1 MIDMRFRATLQLDGK
16 TATGINVPDEV
27 VSALGAG
34 KRPPVHVTIN
44 GFGFDTTLGVMK
56 GVTKIP
62 VSAERRQAAGIS
74 AGDQVEI
81 EIEPR

>member
-1 MIDMRFRATLQLDGK
+1 M
-16 TATGINVPDEV
+16 

-34 KRPPVHVTIN
+34 KRPLVRVTIN

-56 GVTKIP
+56 GVPKIP
-62 VSAERRQAAGIS
+62 VSAERRQAAGVS
-74 AGDQVEI
+74 AGDQVEV